1 MPGFVTPTVNSR
13 AGEGEGMSQQPVPDE
28 PSFRVEQEGK
38 PASET
43 VIAGFSTF
51 GLAGLTAVD
60 YIVDHLD
67 LEERGHVTVEQLPT
81 ITPFENGTPRHHTR
95 LFSRDGLDV
104 TVLVGDLFI
113 PPFAAEAFSTALLDW
128 TAENEVAEV
137 TVLSGVPIPHGP
149 DGHQVF
155 YVASEDY
162 QERRLS
168 EGKLP
173 PMGDGFLDGVN
184 ASLMQRGMDSDLAT
198 GVLTTPVHSQAPDI
212 EAALRLIE
220 SVRTV
225 YDLDID
231 TGPLETFAAEVRNY
245 YEGLSQ
251 HLEAAEPQDRH
262 DIMFG

>member
-1 MPGFVTPTVNSR
+1 MP
-13 AGEGEGMSQQPVPDE
+13 QQPAPDE
-28 PSFRVEQEGK
+28 PSFHIEQDEE
-38 PASET
+38 PAAET
-43 VIAGFSTF
+43 LIAGFSTF
-51 GLAGLTAVD
+51 GLAGLTAAD

-67 LEERGHVTVEQLPT
+67 LEERGHVAVDQLPT

-95 LFSRDGLDV
+95 LFSRDGLDI

-113 PPFAAEAFSTALLDW
+113 PPFAADSFSTALLDW

-137 TVLSGVPIPHGP
+137 TVLSGVPVPHGP
-149 DGHQVF
+149 DGHRVF
-155 YVASEDY
+155 YVASADY

-168 EGKLP
+168 GTELS
-173 PMGDGFLDGVN
+173 PMTEGFLDGVN
-184 ASLMQRGMDSDLAT
+184 ASLMQCGMESDLAT
-198 GVLTTPVHSQAPDI
+198 GILTTPVHDQAPDI

-231 TGPLETFAAEVRNY
+231 TEPLETFAAEVKNY

-251 HLEAAEPQDRH
+251 HLEATEPQDRH

>member
-1 MPGFVTPTVNSR
+1 
-13 AGEGEGMSQQPVPDE
+13 MSQQSLPGR
-28 PSFRVEQEGK
+28 PSFHVEQAAE
-38 PASET
+38 PAAET
-43 VIAGFSTF
+43 LIAGFSTF
-51 GLAGLTAVD
+51 GLAGLTAAD

-67 LEERGHVTVEQLPT
+67 LEERGHVTVDQLPT

-113 PPFAAEAFSTALLDW
+113 PPFAAEAFSTALLEW
-128 TAENEVAEV
+128 TEANDVAEV
-137 TVLSGVPIPHGP
+137 TVLSGIPIPHGP
-149 DGHQVF
+149 DGHRVF
-155 YVASEDY
+155 YVASADY

-168 EGKLP
+168 GTELP
-173 PMGDGFLDGVN
+173 PMTEGFLDGVN
-184 ASLMQRGMDSDLAT
+184 ASLMQRGMESDLAT
-198 GVLTTPVHSQAPDI
+198 GILTTPVHSQGPDI

-225 YDLDID
+225 YDLDVD
-231 TGPLETFAAEVRNY
+231 TEPLETFAAEVKNY

-251 HLEAAEPQDRH
+251 HLEATEPQDRH

>member
-1 MPGFVTPTVNSR
+1 
-13 AGEGEGMSQQPVPDE
+13 MSQQPAPQT
-28 PSFRVEQEGK
+28 PSFHVEQAAE
-38 PASET
+38 PTSET
-43 VIAGFSTF
+43 LIAGFSTF

-60 YIVDHLD
+60 YIVDHLG
-67 LEERGHVTVEQLPT
+67 LEERGHVAVDQLPT

-113 PPFAAEAFSTALLDW
+113 PPVAAEAFSTALLDW
-128 TAENEVAEV
+128 TAANDVAEV

-149 DGHQVF
+149 DGHRVF

-168 EGKLP
+168 STELP
-173 PMGDGFLDGVN
+173 PMTEGFLDGVN
-184 ASLMQRGMDSDLAT
+184 ASLMQCGLETDLAT
-198 GVLTTPVHSQAPDI
+198 GILTTPVHSQGPDV

-220 SVRTV
+220 GVRSI
-225 YDLDID
+225 YGLDID
-231 TGPLETFAAEVRNY
+231 TEPLEAFAAEVRNY

-251 HLEAAEPQDRH
+251 HLDAAESQDRP
-262 DIMFG
+262 DIMLG

>member
-1 MPGFVTPTVNSR
+1 
-13 AGEGEGMSQQPVPDE
+13 MSQQPALDG
-28 PSFRVEQEGK
+28 PSFHVEQEAE
-38 PASET
+38 PAAET
-43 VIAGFSTF
+43 LIAGFSTF

-67 LEERGHVTVEQLPT
+67 LEERGHVTVDQLPT

-113 PPFAAEAFSTALLDW
+113 PPFAAEAFSTALLEW
-128 TAENEVAEV
+128 TEANDVSEV
-137 TVLSGVPIPHGP
+137 TVLSGIPIPHGP
-149 DGHQVF
+149 DGHRVF

-168 EGKLP
+168 EAELP
-173 PMGDGFLDGVN
+173 PMTEGFLDGVN
-184 ASLMQRGMDSDLAT
+184 ASLMQRGMESDLAT
-198 GVLTTPVHSQAPDI
+198 GILTTPVHSQGPDI

-220 SVRTV
+220 GVRTV

-231 TGPLETFAAEVRNY
+231 TEPLETFAAEVKNY

>member
-1 MPGFVTPTVNSR
+1 
-13 AGEGEGMSQQPVPDE
+13 MSQQPVPDE
-28 PSFRVEQEGK
+28 PSFHVEQEGE
-38 PASET
+38 PAAET
-43 VIAGFSTF
+43 LIAGFSTF
-51 GLAGLTAVD
+51 GLAGLTAAD

-95 LFSRDGLDV
+95 LFSRDGLDI

-128 TAENEVAEV
+128 TADNEVTEV

-149 DGHQVF
+149 DGHRVF
-155 YVASEDY
+155 YVASVDY

-168 EGKLP
+168 GTELP

-184 ASLMQRGMDSDLAT
+184 ASLIQRGMESDLDT
-198 GVLTTPVHSQAPDI
+198 GILTTPVHDQAPDI

-231 TGPLETFAAEVRNY
+231 TEPLETFAAEVENY

-251 HLEAAEPQDRH
+251 HLEANEPQDRY

>member
-1 MPGFVTPTVNSR
+1 MSR
-13 AGEGEGMSQQPVPDE
+13 QSAPQT
-28 PSFRVEQEGK
+28 PSFHVEQAAE
-38 PASET
+38 PTSET
-43 VIAGFSTF
+43 LIAGFSTF

-60 YIVDHLD
+60 YVVDHLD
-67 LEERGHVTVEQLPT
+67 LEECGHVAVDQLPT

-95 LFSRDGLDV
+95 LFSREGLDV

-113 PPFAAEAFSTALLDW
+113 PPVATEAFSTALLDW
-128 TAENEVAEV
+128 TAANDVAEV

-168 EGKLP
+168 GTELP
-173 PMGDGFLDGVN
+173 PMTEGFLDGVN
-184 ASLMQRGMDSDLAT
+184 ASLMQRGLETDLAT
-198 GVLTTPVHSQAPDI
+198 GILTTPVHSQGPDV

-220 SVRTV
+220 GVRSI
-225 YDLDID
+225 YGLDID
-231 TGPLETFAAEVRNY
+231 TEPLEAFADEVRNY

-251 HLEAAEPQDRH
+251 HLDAVESQDRS